1 MVRAPSHSQHL
12 VETFN
17 LLPSPSPHRDS
28 SHAIPKHTH
37 TLTLIRTKLSLFY
50 QTSIHPRHIHYL
62 IIINITTSSTA
73 STCAPPSSS
82 ASPRSSP
89 PSLARLVSHVT
100 PPSIEFTLEYPREP
114 QSLTYI

>member
-1 MVRAPSHSQHL
+1 MVRAPSHSQHP

-50 QTSIHPRHIHYL
+50 QTSTHPRHIHYL
-62 IIINITTSSTA
+62 IIINIT
-73 STCAPPSSS
+73 TCAPPSSS